1 MKWLKERNQKQSKL
15 DFKPKKEASRAKTK
29 GNPWSDSDG
38 SEDLSGSDIDD
49 APVVPREKPAGPRR
63 AATAK
68 KANYQL
74 DHSDSC
80 EEDIDKVDFEKE
92 LPVRKEAA
100 MKNLP
105 HNDDVMEFNS
115 ESDKDRGKK
124 DDSFEISDSDDN
136 DFARKVASAVKKP
149 PPKKLAKKEDL
160 SSETMAGGGQPQ
172 KKAAKK
178 VPALKKATS
187 GNAKKKLS
195 DDDEKPSKKGK
206 VAAMKKV
213 LSDSSDFDDNPP
225 PPREKAGG
233 RSRVPVNYQGLDESD
248 SDF

>member
-1 MKWLKERNQKQSKL
+1 MKQSKL
-15 DFKPKKEASRAKTK
+15 DFKPKKEASRAATK

-49 APVVPREKPAGPRR
+49 APVAPREKPAGPRR

-80 EEDIDKVDFEKE
+80 EDDIDKVDFDKE
-92 LPVRKEAA
+92 PPVRKEAA

-105 HNDDVMEFNS
+105 HNDDVMEINS

-136 DFARKVASAVKKP
+136 DFARKVATAVKKP

-160 SSETMAGGGQPQ
+160 FTEMMAGGGQPQ

-178 VPALKKATS
+178 VPALKKAS
-187 GNAKKKLS
+187 SVNAKKKKLS
-195 DDDEKPSKKGK
+195 DDDEKPAKRMK
-206 VAAMKKV
+206 AAAKKKV

-225 PPREKAGG
+225 PREKAGG
-233 RSRVPVNYQGLDESD
+233 RSRAPVSYQGLDESD